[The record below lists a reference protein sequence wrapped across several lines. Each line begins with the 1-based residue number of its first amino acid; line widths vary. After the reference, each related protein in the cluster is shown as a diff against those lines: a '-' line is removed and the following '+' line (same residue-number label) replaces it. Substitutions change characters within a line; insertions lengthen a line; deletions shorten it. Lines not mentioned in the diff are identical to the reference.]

1 MKKLILV
8 LGALVLLVGS
18 GVAVAEDIHPVKV
31 FVGYADTFVS
41 PAVSTQ
47 QGAHPGPGFTP
58 SPWQDSPGVIFIGV
72 AEPTTGTFDAGAIRL
87 DNPSKE
93 ALTVDNVTVDIGTLT
108 GIDPWSS
115 CGVAQPCTSVFPLT
129 IPGKGTAIL
138 TQTFVPGQPSPPL
151 LQPSPPLPGVG
162 AFNFDTSDI
171 PAPGQCVADGL
182 IPLVHVT
189 VGSGN
194 QNTKDF
200 VDENQ
205 VLNTGGVD
213 LGGCLTSPA
222 NEGQQWQEVHE
233 GQALGN

>member
-1 MKKLILV
+1 VKKLI
-8 LGALVLLVGS
+8 GALCALGLLVGS
-18 GVAVAEDIHPVKV
+18 GVAVATEDTHAVKV

-41 PAVSTQ
+41 PAVSAT

-58 SPWQDSPGVIFIGV
+58 SPWLGSSGVIFIGV

-87 DNPSKE
+87 DNPSEE

-108 GIDPWSS
+108 GIDPWSG
-115 CGVAQPCTSVFPLT
+115 CGVAPPCKSVFPFT

-171 PAPGQCVADGL
+171 PTPGNCVADGL
-182 IPLVHVT
+182 TPLVHVT
-189 VGSGN
+189 VGSSN

-200 VDENQ
+200 VDDTQ

-213 LGGCLTSPA
+213 LGGCVQSPA
-222 NEGQQWQEVHE
+222 NEGHDWVEVHE
-233 GQALGN
+233 GQ